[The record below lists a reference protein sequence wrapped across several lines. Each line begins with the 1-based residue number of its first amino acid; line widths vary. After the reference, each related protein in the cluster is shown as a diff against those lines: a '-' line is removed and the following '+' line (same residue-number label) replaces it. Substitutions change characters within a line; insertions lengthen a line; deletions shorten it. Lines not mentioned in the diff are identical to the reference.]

1 MMDPEA
7 HYGPMPPQI
16 PPSSLGMAGGGAVMN
31 NPIMSGGNP
40 YGHSVPPPPGLSSHL
55 HPGGGPTPYH
65 GGSGMGGG
73 GIPKPLNTVQLQQL
87 SAQIK
92 AYRLLARNAPVPDA
106 LMSIAHGRKPTAA
119 MIAQMYNQNVS
130 KGATTG
136 SFPQQPLMSSQT
148 PLLSQSQRAGS
159 AGNISSLASSQPGT
173 PSQTGDSGGTINM
186 YPPSPGVSQGHS
198 PSTPRTLSSTSVSVA
213 PNVTLPPGGEL
224 PLPVKQAMSSA
235 QSVGTSTQPPH
246 TTPHSSTAAPPSVSV
261 PIPTSQP
268 SHPPTQ
274 QQTAQQQQQSQQQQ
288 QQQQTK
294 QGQLVKPVKLTPMAK
309 PQGIDPTI
317 IIQERETRYDCNVY
331 PSLSFLL
338 HTYNVYTA
346 TNMYSLILHT
356 LCYFCTHSVY
366 FVHAVWTP
374 F

>member
-1 MMDPEA
+1 
-7 HYGPMPPQI
+7 
-16 PPSSLGMAGGGAVMN
+16 
-31 NPIMSGGNP
+31 
-40 YGHSVPPPPGLSSHL
+40 
-55 HPGGGPTPYH
+55 
-65 GGSGMGGG
+65 MGGG

-92 AYRLLARNAPVPDA
+92 AYRLLARNAPVPEA

-136 SFPQQPLMSSQT
+136 SFPQQPLMSGQT

-159 AGNISSLASSQPGT
+159 AGNISLASSQPGT
-173 PSQTGDSGGTINM
+173 PSQTGDSSGTINM
-186 YPPSPGVSQGHS
+186 YPPSPGVSQGPS
-198 PSTPRTLSSTSVSVA
+198 PSTSRTLSSTSVSVA

-261 PIPTSQP
+261 PVSSSQP

-274 QQTAQQQQQSQQQQ
+274 QQTAQQQPPQ

-294 QGQLVKPVKLTPMAK
+294 QGQLVKPVKLTPLAK
-309 PQGIDPTI
+309 PQGIDPAI
-317 IIQERETRYDCNVY
+317 IIQERETRYSRNVY
-331 PSLSFLL
+331 LSLSFCC
-338 HTYNVYTA
+338 TRVYS
-346 TNMYSLILHT
+346 YKH
-356 LCYFCTHSVY
+356 VQ
-366 FVHAVWTP
+366 
-374 F
+374 